1 MKQKIVIKK
10 RPARAGQSGEST
22 TMTIVTETVRL
33 EAASAEDRVASAEV
47 AVAEAASAEV
57 AVAEAASAEDATSS
71 AEGVVGAGAAT
82 AGSAGDAAGAASAWT
97 RPFFPAPADRPSVPN
112 VYHGEIHRK
121 ILLVRTM
128 DVFSEVCQAQALS
141 KARPDA
147 PSWTVGPLLTWFWD
161 RFRVP

>member
-1 MKQKIVIKK
+1 MLPKEKTTVKQKIVIKK

-22 TMTIVTETVRL
+22 TITIVTETVRL
-33 EAASAEDRVASAEV
+33 EAASAEDGV
-47 AVAEAASAEV
+47 ASAEV

-71 AEGVVGAGAAT
+71 AEGVVGAGAAA
-82 AGSAGDAAGAASAWT
+82 AGSAGDAAGAASARI
-97 RPFFPAPADRPSVPN
+97 RPFVPPADRPFVPN

-141 KARPDA
+141 KARPDS

>member
-22 TMTIVTETVRL
+22 TITIVTETVRL
-33 EAASAEDRVASAEV
+33 EAASAEDGV
-47 AVAEAASAEV
+47 ASAEV
-57 AVAEAASAEDATSS
+57 AVAEAASAEDATS
-71 AEGVVGAGAAT
+71 AGAAA
-82 AGSAGDAAGAASAWT
+82 AGSAGDAAGAASARM
-97 RPFFPAPADRPSVPN
+97 RPFVPPADRPFVPN

-128 DVFSEVCQAQALS
+128 DVWSEVCQAQELS
-141 KARPDA
+141 KARPDS